1 MSDALGLQTD
11 LPEVPEE
18 EKASGVSVI
27 ACTRSSV
34 SVFLCYQ
41 K

>member
-1 MSDALGLQTD
+1 MSDTLGLQTD

-18 EKASGVSVI
+18 EKASSISVI
-27 ACTRSSV
+27 GCTGSNH

>member
-1 MSDALGLQTD
+1 MSQALGLQTD

-18 EKASGVSVI
+18 EKGSFLSVI
-27 ACTRSSV
+27 ACTSSHY
-34 SVFLCYQ
+34 STFLCYN